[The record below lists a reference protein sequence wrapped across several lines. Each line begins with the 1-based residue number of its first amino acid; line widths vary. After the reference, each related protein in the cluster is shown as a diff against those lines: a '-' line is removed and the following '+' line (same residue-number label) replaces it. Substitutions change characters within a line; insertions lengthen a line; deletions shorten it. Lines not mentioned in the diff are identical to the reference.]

1 MSKFLLFL
9 GCTIPTKQ
17 YSYEISVRNV
27 LPKLGVEL
35 VDFPESG
42 CCGFPLKGLN
52 KKAWIY
58 MSARLLSL
66 ASKKGLPILALCNGC
81 DTSLRKIK
89 DLLMH
94 DKDLRE
100 EMAKLLSNEGVKLD
114 INAKVYH
121 TLEVLHDFVGVERI
135 KSLVQR
141 PLKGI
146 KVASYPGCHML
157 RPSDIPRPEDPVE
170 PRKYDSVIKAL
181 GAEVGY
187 YPDKG
192 GCCGATL
199 LPYSAKHALLI
210 VASKLK
216 TIKEYGFSAV
226 STSCPYCMEMI
237 DAKQDAARSEVGDE
251 DISIPVFYLTQL
263 VGIAMGLKPKELGL
277 NLNVSPVEGVL
288 DRLGVS
294 LYE

>member
-17 YSYEISVRNV
+17 YAYEISVRSV
-27 LPKLGVEL
+27 LPRLGVEL
-35 VDFPESG
+35 VEFPEAG

-58 MSARLLSL
+58 MSARILSI

-89 DLLMH
+89 DLLKH
-94 DKDLRE
+94 DEILRE
-100 EMAKLLSNEGVKLD
+100 EIAKLLEDEGVKLNL
-114 INAKVYH
+114 NAGVYH
-121 TLEVLHDFVGVERI
+121 TLEVLHDFIGVEKI
-135 KSLVQR
+135 KSQVRR
-141 PLKGI
+141 PLNGI
-146 KVASYPGCHML
+146 KIASYPGCHML

-170 PRKYDSVIKAL
+170 PRKFDSVLRAL

-192 GCCGATL
+192 GCCGATI

-210 VASKLK
+210 VAAKLK
-216 TIKEYGFSAV
+216 TIKDYGFDGI

-251 DISIPVFYLTQL
+251 SISIPAFYLTQL
-263 VGIAMGLKPKELGL
+263 VGLAMGLSPKELGL
-277 NLNVSPVEGVL
+277 NLNVSPIESIL
-288 DRLGVS
+288 EKLGVS

>member
-17 YSYEISVRNV
+17 YGYEISVRN
-27 LPKLGVEL
+27 LFPKLGVEL
-35 VDFPESG
+35 IDFPEAG
-42 CCGFPLKGLN
+42 CCGFPMKGLN
-52 KKAWIY
+52 RKAWVY
-58 MSARLLSL
+58 MSARILSL
-66 ASKKGLPILALCNGC
+66 ASRKGLPILALCNGC

-89 DLLMH
+89 DLLRH
-94 DKDLRE
+94 DVALRE
-100 EMAKLLSNEGVKLD
+100 EISKLLNNEDIKLSTNVD
-114 INAKVYH
+114 VYH
-121 TLEVLHDFVGVERI
+121 TLEVLHDFVGVEKI

-146 KVASYPGCHML
+146 KIASYPGCHML

-170 PRKYDSVIKAL
+170 PRKYDSILKSL

-192 GCCGATL
+192 GCCGATI

-210 VASKLK
+210 TASKLK
-216 TIKEYGFSAV
+216 TFKEYGFDAV

-237 DAKQDAARSEVGDE
+237 DAKQDAARSEVGD
-251 DISIPVFYLTQL
+251 DTLSIPVFYLTQI
-263 VGIAMGLKPKELGL
+263 VGLAIGLKPKELGL
-277 NLNVSPVEGVL
+277 NLNVSPVEEVL
-288 DRLGVS
+288 EKLGVS

>member
-35 VDFPESG
+35 VDFAEAG

-52 KKAWIY
+52 RRAWVY
-58 MSARLLSL
+58 MSARILSI

-89 DLLMH
+89 DILKH
-94 DKDLRE
+94 DEALRKE
-100 EMAKLLSNEGVKLD
+100 IADLLSNEGIKLD
-114 INAKVYH
+114 VSAEVYH
-121 TLEVLHDFVGVERI
+121 TLEILHDFVGVEKI
-135 KSLVQR
+135 KSMVR
-141 PLKGI
+141 RSLKGI
-146 KVASYPGCHML
+146 RIASYPGCHMI
-157 RPSDIPRPEDPVE
+157 RPSDIPHPEDPAE
-170 PRKYDSVIKAL
+170 PRKYDAVLNAL

-187 YPDKG
+187 YPDRG
-192 GCCGATL
+192 GCCGATM
-199 LPYSAKHALLI
+199 LPYSARHALLI
-210 VASKLK
+210 AASKIK
-216 TIKEYGFSAV
+216 TFKEYGFDAV

-237 DAKQDAARSEVGDE
+237 DGKQDAARTEVGDE
-251 DISIPVFYLTQL
+251 SISIPVFYLTQL
-263 VGIAMGLKPKELGL
+263 VGLAIGLEPKELGL
-277 NLNVSPVEGVL
+277 NLNISPVEEVL
-288 DRLGVS
+288 EKLGVS